1 MQAPPNANVRTTS
14 PDGAKPVPVL
24 RNHHAKCDRSQDPT
38 REVPFDFSGP
48 TISVAR
54 RLVGALLI
62 REPLE
67 GDRASEKIVV
77 RIVETEAYLPL
88 VDPSCHAYRGP
99 TKRNASVFGRPGTSY
114 VYFIYGNH
122 FCLNVTTERPGIGAA
137 VLIRAAEAVNGIET
151 MRARR
156 PGVDDARLASGP
168 GNLCRALAI
177 DRSLDGVDLRAGAL
191 RIVSGTEPKR
201 LFESPRIGL
210 TTAREWPIRFF
221 DADSRAVSAHR
232 RGRLARDVSRVNVD
246 GHSRRML

>member
-1 MQAPPNANVRTTS
+1 
-14 PDGAKPVPVL
+14 VL
-24 RNHHAKCDRSQDPT
+24 RNHHAKRDGRQDPT
-38 REVPFDFSGP
+38 REVPFDFSGA

-62 REPLE
+62 RERLA
-67 GDRASEKIVV
+67 GDERSGKIVV

-137 VLIRAAEAVNGIET
+137 VLIRAAEPVIGTEM

-177 DRSLDGVDLRAGAL
+177 DRSLDGVDLASGDL
-191 RIVSGTEPKR
+191 RIINGRAPVR
-201 LFESPRIGL
+201 VFEGSRIGL
-210 TTAREWPIRFF
+210 GVAADWPLRFF
-221 DADSRAVSAHR
+221 DADSPSVSAHR
-232 RGRLARDVSRVNVD
+232 RGRRARGVSRVNVD
-246 GHSRRML
+246 GRSRRML

>member
-1 MQAPPNANVRTTS
+1 
-14 PDGAKPVPVL
+14 VL
-24 RNHHAKCDRSQDPT
+24 RNHHANRDGRQDPT
-38 REVPFDFSGP
+38 REVPFDFSGS

-62 REPLE
+62 REALAGEPHA
-67 GDRASEKIVV
+67 GRIVV

-137 VLIRAAEAVNGIET
+137 VLIRAAEAVGGIEV

-156 PGVDDARLASGP
+156 PRVEDARLASGP

-177 DRSLDGVDLRAGAL
+177 DRSLDGRDLSRGGL
-191 RIVSGTEPKR
+191 RIVSGPAPSR
-201 LFESPRIGL
+201 LFEGPRIGL
-210 TTAREWPIRFF
+210 AVAQDWPLRFF
-221 DADSRAVSAHR
+221 DADSPSVSAHR
-232 RGRLARDVSRVNVD
+232 RGRPAHDVSSVNVD
-246 GHSRRML
+246 GRARRML

>member
-1 MQAPPNANVRTTS
+1 VRTTS

-24 RNHHAKCDRSQDPT
+24 RNHHAKSDGRQDPT
-38 REVPFDFSGP
+38 REVPFDFSGA

-62 REPLE
+62 RERLA
-67 GDRASEKIVV
+67 GDERSGKIVV

-99 TKRNASVFGRPGTSY
+99 TKRNASAFGRPGTSY

-137 VLIRAAEAVNGIET
+137 VLIRAAEPISGVET

-177 DRSLDGVDLRAGAL
+177 DRSLDGVDLADGEL
-191 RIVSGTEPKR
+191 RIVRGTEPKR
-201 LFESPRIGL
+201 LFEGPRIGL
-210 TTAREWPIRFF
+210 AVARDWPMRFF
-221 DADSRAVSAHR
+221 DADSQAISAHR
-232 RGRLARDVSRVNVD
+232 RGRPARDVSCVNVD
-246 GHSRRML
+246 GRSRRML